1 MRTFYIAQE
10 MLNGDLNGKEIE
22 KKRGY
27 MYVVVIVVQS
37 LSHSGSLRPHGL
49 QHARLS
55 CLSPSPRACSNP
67 FPLNQWCHPTI
78 SSSVAFISFYLQS
91 FPASGSFLTS
101 QLFAS
106 GGQST
111 GVSASASVP
120 PENTQGWFP
129 LGLTDLISLQSKG
142 LSRVFSSTTVQSI
155 NSLVLNL
162 LYGPAFISLHD
173 YWENHRF
180 DYTDLCQQSDVSVF
194 SYSCLGLL

>member
-1 MRTFYIAQE
+1 
-10 MLNGDLNGKEIE
+10 MLNGNLNGKEIE

-27 MYVVVIVVQS
+27 IYVVVIVVQS
-37 LSHSGSLRPHGL
+37 LSHFVSLRTHGL

-67 FPLNQWCHPTI
+67 FLLNQWCHPTI
-78 SSSVAFISFYLQS
+78 SSSVAFISFCLQF
-91 FPASGSFLTS
+91 FPAAGSFLMS

-129 LGLTDLISLQSKG
+129 LGLTGLISLQSKW
-142 LSRVFSSTTVQSI
+142 LSRVFSSTTVQKHQFFGAQP
-155 NSLVLNL
+155 SLWSNFHILTWL
-162 LYGPAFISLHD
+162 LEKP
-173 YWENHRF
+173 
-180 DYTDLCQQSDVSVF
+180 
-194 SYSCLGLL
+194 